1 MKFTF
6 PFHPGNRDAELNSA
20 SNAQVKI
27 RTTGTRSSTGLE
39 AIVQIKFKIQDAN
52 ILILK

>member
-6 PFHPGNRDAELNSA
+6 PFHPCNRYSELNSA
-20 SNAQVKI
+20 SNAIVKI
-27 RTTGTRSSTGLE
+27 RTTGTRISPGLK

-52 ILILK
+52 LLILK